1 MSEIHVVCPRC
12 LSRNPATRN
21 YIYNVTI
28 GQSLLCDHPWHD
40 QREQHKSH
48 DENEELR
55 LLREQVRELIQLH
68 LDERQEIALLRQIRD
83 RLPTPSKLSSIK
95 IRFGGNML
103 GPVTLT
109 VGQKTKATVVGFDQ
123 FGAPFTGPIPTPTF
137 ALDNTTLD
145 SGTDDGAGGFDV
157 TSLAAGVAN
166 LTASLTTAEGTALS
180 DTETI
185 TNVAIVP
192 VLSSIKVDFSTPA

>member
-1 MSEIHVVCPRC
+1 MNSTCPRC

-40 QREQHKSH
+40 QHKSH

-55 LLREQVRELIQLH
+55 LLREQVRDLIQLH
-68 LDERQEIALLRQIRD
+68 LDERQEISLLKQIRD
-83 RLPTPSKLSSIK
+83 RLPLPSQLSSIK
-95 IRFGGNML
+95 IKFGGNMAV

-123 FGAPFTGPIPTPTF
+123 NGAVFNGPIPAPAF
-137 ALDNTTLD
+137 SLDNTTLD
-145 SGTDDGAGGFDV
+145 SGTDDGSGGFDV
-157 TSLAAGVAN
+157 TSLTAGVAN
-166 LTASLTTAEGTALS
+166 LTATVQGPNGPLT

-185 TNVAIVP
+185 TNVAVAQI
-192 VLSSIKVDFSTPA
+192 LSSIKIDFSTPTP